1 MFEIIFLFHRQYEE
15 KTDQVKVTTNFS
27 MIAPQKQIFKIVY
40 LIFFFIDSTL
50 MTLLGYSNSTTV
62 YS

>member
-40 LIFFFIDSTL
+40 LIFFLYTQP
-50 MTLLGYSNSTTV
+50 
-62 YS
+62 